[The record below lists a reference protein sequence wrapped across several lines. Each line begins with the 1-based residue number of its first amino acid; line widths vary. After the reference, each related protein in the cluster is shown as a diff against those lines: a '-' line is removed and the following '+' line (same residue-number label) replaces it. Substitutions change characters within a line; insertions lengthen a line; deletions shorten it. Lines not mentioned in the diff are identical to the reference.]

1 MAATYAT
8 YEDYVIDTEDEVTAR
23 ARVERKLEELSAD
36 LRAECGIRG
45 DGSLAGDAATIARR
59 LVIDAVYGALVTPEL
74 PGFAGSMEGVRQA
87 SFTADGM
94 SQSFTV
100 SSGRAYFDRAR
111 LARLKRLLG
120 RAQRAGMVYP
130 YGW

>member
-1 MAATYAT
+1 MPIAYATYA
-8 YEDYVIDTEDEVTAR
+8 DYVLDTDDNATAQ

-45 DGSLAGDAATIARR
+45 DGMLTGDAATIARR

-74 PGFAGSMEGVRQA
+74 PGFVGSMEGVRQA

-100 SSGRAYFDRAR
+100 ASGRAYFDRSR

-120 RAQRAGMVYP
+120 CAQRAGMVCP

>member
-1 MAATYAT
+1 MGATYAT
-8 YEDYVIDTEDEVTAR
+8 YSDYLLDTEDDVTAQ
-23 ARVERKLEELSAD
+23 ARVERKLAELSAD
-36 LRAECGIRG
+36 LRAECGIKG
-45 DGSLAGDAATIARR
+45 DGELTGDAAIIARR

-74 PGFAGSMEGVRQA
+74 PGFVGSMEGVRQA

-100 SSGRAYFDRAR
+100 ASGRAYFDRSR
-111 LARLKRLLG
+111 LARLKKLLG
-120 RAQRAGMVYP
+120 CAQRAAMVYP

>member
-1 MAATYAT
+1 MPATYAT
-8 YEDYVIDTEDEVTAR
+8 YEDYVLDTEDETTAR
-23 ARVERKLEELSAD
+23 SRVERKLEELSAD

-45 DGSLAGDAATIARR
+45 EGALTGDAATVARR

-74 PGFAGSMEGVRQA
+74 PGFVGSMEGVRQA

-100 SSGRAYFDRAR
+100 ASGRAYFDRSR

-120 RAQRAGMVYP
+120 CAQRAGMVYP

>member
-1 MAATYAT
+1 MGATYAT
-8 YEDYVIDTEDEVTAR
+8 YSDYLLDTEDDVTAQ
-23 ARVERKLEELSAD
+23 ARVERKLAELSAD
-36 LRAECGIRG
+36 LRAECGIKG
-45 DGSLAGDAATIARR
+45 DGALTGDAAIIARR

-74 PGFAGSMEGVRQA
+74 PGFVGSMEGVRQA

-100 SSGRAYFDRAR
+100 ASGRAYFDRSR
-111 LARLKRLLG
+111 LARLKKLLG
-120 RAQRAGMVYP
+120 CAQRVAMVYP